1 MLHPVKPVRKRRLQP
16 LPKFLLA
23 LGVVGLT
30 IYGGREFYF
39 SSLYADAD
47 VLLIGHAGS
56 GFFSPLNPFNPLPPN
71 SRASIVKAM
80 ENGAD
85 GVEVDVQI
93 SKDGVP
99 LLYHDVTLAS
109 MTVWPEPD
117 TIENLPASE
126 VAGLAY
132 EGGFLY
138 DLFHD
143 EQIITLEEL
152 LQLFRT
158 YPEPPYLHLDLR
170 NHDASRHAIYARTL
184 LAMLRQYGYPLQKL
198 VFISPNADFL
208 EAFREVEPDA
218 TLMIDAGGDFA
229 QAMQTIIAHS
239 FQGICANGRDV
250 TPQQVQEA
258 KQQGLQVV
266 LFGGKSNAYIA
277 RMISMDLHAAQVND
291 VAAMR
296 RMLD

>member
-1 MLHPVKPVRKRRLQP
+1 MLHPVKPARKRRLQFISK
-16 LPKFLLA
+16 LLLA
-23 LGVVGLT
+23 LVIAGLA
-30 IYGGREFYF
+30 IYAGREFYF
-39 SSLYADAD
+39 ASRYEGAG
-47 VLLIGHAGS
+47 VLVLGHAGS

-71 SRASIVKAM
+71 SKASILKAM

-85 GVEVDVQI
+85 GLEVDVQL

-99 LLYHDVTLAS
+99 ILYHDVTLAS
-109 MTVWPEPD
+109 MTVWPELD

-126 VAGLAY
+126 VVGLAY
-132 EGGFLY
+132 EGGFPY

-143 EQIITLEEL
+143 EQIIPLEEL

-158 YPEPPYLHLDLR
+158 YPEPPYLHIDLR

-184 LAMLRQYGYPLQKL
+184 MAMLRQYEYPLQKL

-208 EAFREVEPDA
+208 EAFREVEPEA
-218 TLMIDAGGDFA
+218 TLMIDTGGNFA
-229 QAMQTIIAHS
+229 QAMQLIRERG

-250 TPQQVQEA
+250 SPQQVQEA
-258 KQQGLQVV
+258 RRQGLQVV
-266 LFGGKSNAYIA
+266 LFGGKSNARIA
-277 RMISMDLHAAQVND
+277 DMLSMEPDAIQVND

>member
-1 MLHPVKPVRKRRLQP
+1 MKTVRKRRLQL
-16 LPKFLLA
+16 LPKLLLV
-23 LGVVGLT
+23 LGAAGLA
-30 IYGGREFYF
+30 IYGCREFYF
-39 SSLYADAD
+39 ASLYADAD

-56 GFFSPLNPFNPLPPN
+56 GFFSPLNPVNFLPPN
-71 SRASIVKAM
+71 SRASIIKAM

-85 GVEVDVQI
+85 GVEVDVQL

-99 LLYHDVTLAS
+99 ILYHDVTLAS

-132 EGGFLY
+132 KGGFPY
-138 DLFHD
+138 DLFHN
-143 EQIITLEEL
+143 EGIMTLEEL

-184 LAMLRQYGYPLQKL
+184 LALLRQYRYPLQKL

-208 EAFREVEPDA
+208 EAFRQVEPDA
-218 TLMIDAGGDFA
+218 ILMIDAGSDFGQA
-229 QAMQTIIAHS
+229 QQTVLAHS
-239 FQGICANGRDV
+239 FQGICAHGGKV
-250 TPQQVQEA
+250 SHGQVQEA
-258 KQQGLQVV
+258 KQQGLEVV

-277 RMISMDLHAAQVND
+277 RMISMGIYAAQVND